1 MDDKERYLILKSK
14 LRNIC
19 NKINDL
25 DIKQDNLKTI
35 LKRSIIIDDK
45 NPVSDKLSSI
55 KSKIIDSKN
64 KILYNVLPKINEKIE
79 E

>member
-55 KSKIIDSKN
+55 KSEIIDSKN